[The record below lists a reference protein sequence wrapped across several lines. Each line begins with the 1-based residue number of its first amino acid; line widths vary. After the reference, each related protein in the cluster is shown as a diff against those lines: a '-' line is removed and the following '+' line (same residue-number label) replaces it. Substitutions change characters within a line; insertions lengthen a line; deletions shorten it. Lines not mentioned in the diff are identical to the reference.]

1 VESDVSVL
9 ILGESGTGKELV
21 ARAVHSH
28 GPRKDGPFVSI
39 NCAAL
44 PENLLEA
51 ELFGHVKGAFTGA
64 ERDREGLF
72 RGAHGGTI
80 FLDELGE
87 MPLGMQAKL
96 LRVLADREVRPVGS
110 SHSYPVDTR
119 LVCATN
125 RDLVQRVKEGAFRED
140 LYYRVAVVTVLMP
153 ALRERSEDI
162 VPIAEALLKRRADGH
177 GEPLRRLSPEAVRAL
192 LAHPWP
198 GNVRELDNTLQR
210 ASVLCRGEDL
220 GLGKPEVRARKAAK
234 NRKDFETLE
243 AERLMAAL
251 ESERWN
257 VSAVARNLGIPR
269 NTLYRKLTRYGIRV
283 TPRA

>member
-1 VESDVSVL
+1 M
-9 ILGESGTGKELV
+9 GESGTGKELV
-21 ARAVHSH
+21 ARAIHTY
-28 GPRKDGPFVSI
+28 GPRKNGPFVSI

-44 PENLLEA
+44 PETLLEA
-51 ELFGHVKGAFTGA
+51 ELFGHVRGAFTGA
-64 ERDREGLF
+64 ERDREGLL
-72 RGAHGGTI
+72 RAAHKGTL

-96 LRVLADREVRPVGS
+96 LRVLADREVRPVGA
-110 SHSYPVDTR
+110 SHSLPVDAR

-125 RDLVQRVKEGAFRED
+125 RNLLERVKEAAFRED
-140 LYYRVAVVTVLMP
+140 LYYRVAVVSVTMP
-153 ALRERSEDI
+153 PLRERSEDI
-162 VPIAEALLKRRADGH
+162 VPIAEALLKRRAEEQGGTLH
-177 GEPLRRLSPEAVRAL
+177 RLTPDAVRAL

-198 GNVRELDNTLQR
+198 GNVRELDNVLAR
-210 ASVLCRGEDL
+210 ASVLSRGELIRADDL
-220 GLGKPEVRARKAAK
+220 ALGRPEPRARKAAK

-243 AERLMAAL
+243 AERLLAAL

-269 NTLYRKLTRYGIRV
+269 NTLYRKLARYGIRV